1 MQELLE
7 KYESEM
13 DNLRKTVTEKD
24 EESRKRQSLLDAKL
38 QELEH
43 IKSISGKY
51 TTILLCKSECVCA
64 WEGVCACISERK
76 RGESMFVHAYACIPT
91 CRCFSLCFHVS
102 RFRQQRTHILLT

>member
-1 MQELLE
+1 MLVSGVLNYTVLLIMQELLE

-51 TTILLCKSECVCA
+51 ITILLCKSECVCMR
-64 WEGVCACISERK
+64 GCVCVYK
-76 RGESMFVHAYACIPT
+76 
-91 CRCFSLCFHVS
+91 
-102 RFRQQRTHILLT
+102 